1 MDNDLGS
8 GNTKNMMDNAFTAEI
23 DRKFKFTPNLVESLR
38 PTNVN
43 IIPELIIM
51 ICYDLKNKC

>member
-43 IIPELIIM
+43 IIPELM